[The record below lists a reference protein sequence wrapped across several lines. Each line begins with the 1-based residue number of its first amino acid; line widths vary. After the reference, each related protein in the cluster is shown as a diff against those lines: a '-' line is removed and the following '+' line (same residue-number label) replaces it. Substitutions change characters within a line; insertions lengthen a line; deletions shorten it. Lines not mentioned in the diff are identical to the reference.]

1 MLPNGGVLFRQ
12 SNFKTSDVNNHVIG
26 EYRGFV
32 VEFYTFI
39 PNRDRSRGNYVVAQ
53 AILPKAYDDILVR
66 RRRMLRF
73 APRGMHEVTT
83 ESTEFNRAFSVYT
96 HDMDRVNS
104 LELLTPDFILTL
116 ADLPYEVNIEVVGQ
130 VLYFYTQDR
139 RASYDQLLDIIRR
152 AFDAMKK

>member
-1 MLPNGGVLFRQ
+1 
-12 SNFKTSDVNNHVIG
+12 
-26 EYRGFV
+26 
-32 VEFYTFI
+32 
-39 PNRDRSRGNYVVAQ
+39 NRDRSRGNYVFAQ

-66 RRRMLRF
+66 RRRMLRY
-73 APRGMHEVTT
+73 AHRGMHEVTT
-83 ESTEFNRAFSVYT
+83 ESTEFNRAFSVYA

-130 VLYFYTQDR
+130 VIYFYTQDR